1 MSDTEKSNGGNG
13 NKQLVT
19 WVTGA
24 ILTTAL
30 TTWAASGKSA
40 QSLAQ
45 EAKDKAAAVDMKL
58 DGSNALIQFR
68 LQAIEAAQK
77 EQSETL
83 KAMWR
88 LLDDERRKQRA
99 ETAR

>member
-1 MSDTEKSNGGNG
+1 MSETNGNG

-45 EAKDKAAAVDMKL
+45 EAKDKAAAVEAKVDGTDTLTRYRL
-58 DGSNALIQFR
+58 DVLDKKVD
-68 LQAIEAAQK
+68 AI
-77 EQSETL
+77 
-83 KAMWR
+83 WR
-88 LLDDERRKQRA
+88 LLDEERKERKGR
-99 ETAR
+99 ER